1 MLEKPPA
8 AETEPVVVNAPRR
21 SRGGGFVRAFLGALL
36 GMAAVLV
43 LLGAVVWGA
52 VRSEV
57 ISLPAVWNPFQTEEV
72 DRSERP
78 VLISIQNLARFVAA
92 QGSYQVVLDLE
103 QDTKYVPD
111 WLMGER
117 TIFLAEGSVE
127 VYVDFRDLSEDA
139 VVVTEDGATVTVTL
153 PPPELAEPRIDLEDS
168 RALSESR
175 GLINRAED
183 FFADDPGS
191 RQETLLRAEGL
202 LTEAAE
208 ASGLVTRAEE
218 NTRKTLEGLL
228 GGLGYET
235 VDVDYDDGGP

>member
-1 MLEKPPA
+1 MPEKSSVA
-8 AETEPVVVNAPRR
+8 DTEPVVAKDPPR
-21 SRGGGFVRAFLGALL
+21 SRAGGFVRAFLGTLL
-36 GMAAVLV
+36 GMVAALV
-43 LLGAVVWGA
+43 LLGAVAWGA
-52 VRSEV
+52 VRSEA
-57 ISLPAVWNPFQTEEV
+57 ISLPAALNPFQTEEV
-72 DRSERP
+72 DRSEPP
-78 VLISIQNLARFVAA
+78 VLVSIQNLARFVAA

-117 TIFLAEGSVE
+117 TIFLADGSVE
-127 VYVDFRDLSEDA
+127 VYVDFRELTEDSVIVSEDGS
-139 VVVTEDGATVTVTL
+139 TATVML
-153 PPPELAEPRIDLEDS
+153 PEPALAEPRIDLEQS

-183 FFADDPGS
+183 FFADDVGS
-191 RQETLLRAEGL
+191 RQETLLKAEGL

-208 ASGLVTRAEE
+208 ASGLTNRAEE

-235 VDVDYDDGGP
+235 VEVVFEGSAG